1 MLRDDISAALKESMK
16 AKNARAVSTLRLI
29 LAAIKDRD
37 IAARG
42 EGNADGIGDDEVM
55 RVLQTMV
62 KQRQESI
69 KLYEQGGR
77 QDLVDQESAEIDII
91 RSFLPAP
98 MSTDEIAVAVDAAIG
113 ELGAASIKDMGRT
126 MAHLREHYAG
136 RMDFGRASGLL
147 KERLAG

>member
-16 AKNARAVSTLRLI
+16 AKNTRAISTLRLI

-62 KQRQESI
+62 KQRHESI

-77 QDLVDQESAEIDII
+77 QDLVDQESEEIDII

-98 MSTDEIAVAVDAAIG
+98 MSADEIAVAVDAAIG

-136 RMDFGRASGLL
+136 RMDFGRASSLL

>member
-37 IAARG
+37 IAARS

-98 MSTDEIAVAVDAAIG
+98 MSADEIAAAVDTAIG